1 METIA
6 SPSKEYPSGNDPTIT
21 LDEAVRQFI
30 ELEDEF
36 ARHRWIE
43 ECLQRFPVDEL
54 LPHLK
59 DVSGRQ
65 YLNSDPQI
73 ALHLVEAL
81 IYAATLT
88 ERADYR
94 ALGLIG
100 LGDVFGAL
108 GRYEESIAAVDEAA
122 EIYRALGDEV
132 GWARTRKEWLRS
144 SHKLGRGEAALA
156 EADRAR
162 AILENHMVWYRAAT
176 IEYCIAY
183 VSAELGRHEE
193 ALARYDHAQA
203 MFEIVG
209 ADAELAIV
217 PLKSNKALLLTQL
230 GDFRAALQ
238 LYEEIR
244 PVFLRHNQ
252 TVALLYLAQ
261 NVAEVHA
268 AQGHYTRALH
278 AYSSVLAAYQRAN
291 LNYWIAN
298 AGVNMIECY
307 LNLNRNNEALE
318 LAEETAAHADRY
330 GIWTEA
336 AQARFFCALAHARL
350 GSTEQAL
357 NLLKEAERAF
367 AAAGLSTQSAHV
379 VLQRATFHLDD
390 EQWALARQE
399 AERAGVA
406 FAGRR
411 MAVRQAQADLVRAR
425 ASYELG
431 DDESAARLSRSVLA
445 TSRERDVPWLAH
457 EGHHILGNVARAR
470 GDLDAALGAY
480 DEAVASIERMQ
491 SSLATELRTHFLA
504 DKVRVYEDAIA
515 LSLRLSQPQRAFAYL
530 ERAKSRALV
539 DYLAGNL
546 EVRVKARED
555 TNPALLAA
563 LDRLREEH
571 NWFYN
576 QLYRYGLGGRDDAGP
591 ALSDDALRGAIRERE
606 KQIARLLER
615 LTLERAA
622 DLAVASTPIADIRPS
637 LPALEPGTVLLE
649 YYLSDDAGAVFVVS
663 TAGLT
668 FVPLAARPS
677 EIARLLNQWHLNLAS
692 TARAIGSNAG
702 LDGLSRNARAIL
714 AALYRALIAPV
725 APHLAGHE
733 RLIVVPY
740 GPTHTVPFHALHD
753 GARYLI
759 ETMEVSVC
767 PSSDLL
773 RICGERPRR
782 AERSALVVAYSDG
795 GRLPAVRDEAR
806 TVAALLPGECFV
818 EEEATRDT
826 LAASAS
832 RHGVVHLA
840 AHGEARLDNPTFAH
854 LKLADGQLSTADIF
868 NLRLHGALVTLSA
881 CETGRSVVAGGDEL
895 IGLSRAF
902 LYAGASTL
910 VQSLWRVED
919 GSTARL
925 MESFYRGI
933 GAGLPKGAAL
943 REAQCALLTA
953 NGGHPY
959 FWAPFQL
966 IGDRGLV

>member
-6 SPSKEYPSGNDPTIT
+6 SPSKEYPSGSDPTIT

-36 ARHRWIE
+36 ARHRWVEACI
-43 ECLQRFPVDEL
+43 QRFPVDEL

-122 EIYRALGDEV
+122 EIYRALSDEV

-144 SHKLGRGEAALA
+144 SHRLGRGEAALA
-156 EADRAR
+156 EADHAR
-162 AILENHMVWYRAAT
+162 AILEKHAIWYRAAT

-183 VSAELGRHEE
+183 VCAEMGRHNE
-193 ALARYDHAQA
+193 ALPRYDHAQA
-203 MFEIVG
+203 MFELVG
-209 ADAELAIV
+209 ADAESAIV

-230 GDFRAALQ
+230 GDFRAALH

-244 PVFLRHNQ
+244 PIHLRHDQAVDILDHNI
-252 TVALLYLAQ
+252 AL
-261 NVAEVHA
+261 VHA

-278 AYSSVLAAYQRAN
+278 TYTAVLAAYQRTG
-291 LNYWIAN
+291 LNYEIAC
-298 AGVNMIECY
+298 AGVNMVECY
-307 LNLNRNNEALE
+307 LNLNRDSEALD
-318 LAEETAAHADRY
+318 LANETIAHADRH
-330 GIWTEA
+330 GIWAEA
-336 AQARFFCALAHARL
+336 AQARFYGALAYSRL
-350 GSTEQAL
+350 GEIERGL
-357 NLLKEAERAF
+357 DLLREAEQAF
-367 AAAGLSTQSAHV
+367 AAAGLSAQSALV

-390 EQWALARQE
+390 QQWALARQE
-399 AERAGVA
+399 AERAGAA
-406 FAGRR
+406 FAERR
-411 MAVRQAQADLVRAR
+411 MIVRRAQADLVRAR

-431 DDESAARLSRSVLA
+431 DHDSAARLSHSVLA
-445 TSRERDVPWLAH
+445 TSRDRDVPWLAH

-480 DEAVASIERMQ
+480 DDAVASIERMQ

-576 QLYRYGLGGRDDAGP
+576 QLYRYGLGGQDDAGP
-591 ALSDDALRGAIRERE
+591 ALSDDALREAIRERE

-806 TVAALLPGECFV
+806 TIAALLPGECFL
-818 EEEATRDT
+818 EGEATRDR
-826 LAASAS
+826 LAVSAS

-854 LKLADGQLSTADIF
+854 LKLADGQLNTADIF

>member
-1 METIA
+1 LETIA
-6 SPSKEYPSGNDPTIT
+6 SPSKEYPSGSDPTIT

-100 LGDVFGAL
+100 LGDVFGVL

-144 SHKLGRGEAALA
+144 SHRLGRGEAALA

-162 AILENHMVWYRAAT
+162 QILENHQVWYRAAT
-176 IEYCIAY
+176 IEYCIAS
-183 VSAELGRHEE
+183 VCAALGRHEE

-203 MFEIVG
+203 MFESLG

-238 LYEEIR
+238 LYGEIR
-244 PVFLRHNQ
+244 PVNLRYDQAVDILDHN
-252 TVALLYLAQ
+252 VAL
-261 NVAEVHA
+261 VHA

-278 AYSSVLAAYQRAN
+278 AYTAVLESYQRTG
-291 LNYWIAN
+291 LNFEIAC
-298 AGVNMIECY
+298 AAVNMVECY
-307 LNLNRNNEALE
+307 LSLNRYDEALDLANEAIE
-318 LAEETAAHADRY
+318 HADRY
-330 GIWTEA
+330 GIWNEA
-336 AQARFFCALAHARL
+336 AQARFYGALAHARL
-350 GSTEQAL
+350 GNSERAL
-357 NLLKEAERAF
+357 AMLKEAEEAF
-367 AAAGLSTQSAHV
+367 AVGGLDSQSALV
-379 VLQRATFHLDD
+379 VLQRAMFHLDD
-390 EQWALARQE
+390 QQWIDALRE
-399 AERAGVA
+399 AERAGTE
-406 FAGRR
+406 FALRR

-431 DDESAARLSRSVLA
+431 DHESAARLSRSVLA
-445 TSRERDVPWLAH
+445 TSRDRDVPWLAH

-591 ALSDDALRGAIRERE
+591 ALSDDALREAIRERE

-622 DLAVASTPIADIRPS
+622 DLAVASAPIADVRSP
-637 LPALEPGTVLLE
+637 LPELEPGTVLLE
-649 YYLSDDAGAVFVVS
+649 YYLSDDAGAVFVV
-663 TAGLT
+663 TPAGLT
-668 FVPLAARPS
+668 VVPLAARPG
-677 EIARLLNQWHLNLAS
+677 EIVRLLNQWQLNLAS
-692 TARAIGSNAG
+692 TARAIGSNGGIGG
-702 LDGLSRNARAIL
+702 LGRNARAIL

-725 APHLAGHE
+725 ASHLAGCE

-782 AERSALVVAYSDG
+782 AERSALVVACSDG

-902 LYAGASTL
+902 LHAGASTL

-933 GAGLPKGAAL
+933 SVGLSKGPAL
-943 REAQCALLTA
+943 REAQCGLLAA
-953 NGGHPY
+953 NGDHPY